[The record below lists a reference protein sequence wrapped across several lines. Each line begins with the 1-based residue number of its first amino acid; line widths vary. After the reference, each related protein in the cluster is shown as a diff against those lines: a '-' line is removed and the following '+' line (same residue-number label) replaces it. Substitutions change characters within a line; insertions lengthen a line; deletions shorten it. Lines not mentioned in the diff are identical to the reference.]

1 MNCVIVNIAGFK
13 LASKQKNV
21 QVFAASLR
29 DIEKA
34 LKTKTYSDP
43 KEKLP
48 KEYHPW
54 LDIFDWTAAEH
65 LPPHQKSQDHAI
77 QLEPKADGS
86 VLEVPWGSLYAISQ
100 NELLILCNTLNG
112 LLDKEFIQVSQSS
125 TAASVLF
132 VKKPGGGLQFCVNYC
147 GLNKITRKDHY
158 SLPLIQ
164 ETLNSISKAKFF
176 TKLDVIATFHKIRV
190 EEEDEWKTAF

>member
-1 MNCVIVNIAGFK
+1 MVG
-13 LASKQKNV
+13 
-21 QVFAASLR
+21 
-29 DIEKA
+29 
-34 LKTKTYSDP
+34 
-43 KEKLP
+43 
-48 KEYHPW
+48 H
-54 LDIFDWTAAEH
+54 FDWTAAEH

-86 VLEVPWGSLYAISQ
+86 VLEVPWGSLYAMSQ
-100 NELLILCNTLNG
+100 NELLVLCNTLNG

-190 EEEDEWKTAF
+190 EEEDDVAVRTIPLNQVRLIGSTGLDSGLVLAERSVKEQVGVLRDSACGLL